1 MKHYMVQ
8 PECRGALSGS
18 FDRLVGAVDPD
29 HPTDLLGQGEG
40 QATAAAP
47 HIQDR
52 PIVQWRFAYQT
63 KKGGAEAGMIRLASL
78 AGLVWPLY
86 SMVIPLNH
94 QRPLS
99 LASYADLPKDIITFF
114 GRIRGSRL
122 GWP

>member
-29 HPTDLLGQGEG
+29 HPTDLFSQGEG

-52 PIVQWRFAYQT
+52 PIVQWLFAYQT
-63 KKGGAEAGMIRLASL
+63 KEGGAEAGMIRLASL
-78 AGLVWPLY
+78 AGPVWPLY
-86 SMVIPLNH
+86 SMVIPLDH
-94 QRPLS
+94 QRPFS
-99 LASYADLPKDIITFF
+99 LASYADLPEYSIIFF
-114 GRIRGSRL
+114 RRVGGSR
-122 GWP
+122 